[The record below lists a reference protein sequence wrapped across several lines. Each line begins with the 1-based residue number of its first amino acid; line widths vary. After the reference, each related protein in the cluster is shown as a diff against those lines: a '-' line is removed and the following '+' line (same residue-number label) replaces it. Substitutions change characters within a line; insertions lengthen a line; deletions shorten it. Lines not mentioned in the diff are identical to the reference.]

1 MGAAMFSEATIWRLF
16 EYGGGRPSLDGTE
29 LSAAVLFRPKCSVFG
44 PRAFVSRLELDDGNG
59 PPTRHTEVACT
70 RSRCEPRRHFLSFKV
85 ARELPWKQARSA
97 SRDAQRLAVCVRSP
111 AVDKNKKSGVA
122 VAVFA
127 SWRSRRLCLSCDLCV
142 YISAAGLSSVAVN
155 GIKQRSVRRECSY
168 KANAYKRTRCARFGR
183 RRR

>member
-16 EYGGGRPSLDGTE
+16 EYGGGRPSLEGTE

-70 RSRCEPRRHFLSFKV
+70 CSRCEPRRHFLSFKV
-85 ARELPWKQARSA
+85 ARELPWKQASSA
-97 SRDAQRLAVCVRSP
+97 SRNAWPSACDRPPSI
-111 AVDKNKKSGVA
+111 KIKKKSGAA

-155 GIKQRSVRRECSY
+155 GIQQRSVRRECSY
-168 KANAYKRTRCARFGR
+168 KANHYKRTRCAHFGR